1 MSFNNL
7 SSQPERTRLRKPG
20 PAEHSLDGIMRPETK
35 PAPPYKGIGMVSK
48 QEVNNV
54 NQKGTTPA
62 GVGGTRSARPTDVLS
77 VIPGVRLILLY
88 STTGDAW
95 RQHPSLHIPSKYLF
109 SFVSHTLPCPV
120 VPSLI
125 LATFHPYSLRIQL
138 HPAHIYNLPTH
149 RPN

>member
-109 SFVSHTLPCPV
+109 SFVSHSSVPRCTLSHPRHISPLLPPYPTPPC
-120 VPSLI
+120 
-125 LATFHPYSLRIQL
+125 TYIQSAD
-138 HPAHIYNLPTH
+138 PPT
-149 RPN
+149 